1 MARTEDDQLGPERS
15 PGIRRAAS
23 SVVILAAIFA
33 LSYFGLRPP
42 APKPANIPQSQFSAT
57 RAVSLLGQ
65 IFAGDKPHPVGSA
78 ADDAIRG
85 RIVAQLTSF
94 GYDPQVQSAFDCN
107 GYGNCVVVNNVL
119 ARIDGTDTTGGAVL
133 LAAHYDSVPAGPGAS
148 DDGASSAAVLEIAHD
163 LKSLPRPRHSII
175 FLVDEGEEPGL
186 LGARA
191 FVDWHPWAREVRA
204 AVNLDAR
211 GTSGASLLFETGTA
225 NQWIIQLF
233 KSSASRP
240 VANSIFYDVYRALPN
255 DTDMTVFKSV
265 EEQGANFA
273 FIGDEPQYHTPLD
286 NLGNVDEAS
295 VQHQGDNALAMV
307 WSLANGDISNPP
319 EKEAVYFDVFGRH
332 IFEWPASRTLMIS
345 IIAALLFAV
354 QIALLFWTK
363 RMAAREF
370 LSGLAAFVLA
380 LISTGALALILDHL
394 LRLLGALPVNWV
406 AHSLPV
412 RIAFWVLAL
421 AVVVIHGI
429 AFARRA
435 RFWGL
440 WTGVWAW
447 WMIGSIV
454 LSSLQPGLSFIMQV
468 PACAAVLVGLPVVA
482 LWKDNA
488 FAQWLAGIIPMAA
501 AAIVAFEPLIVLYTA
516 MGTPVLI
523 GIAMSVALILTP
535 LIPLCVDLSET
546 EGLLALSIPGVPIVV
561 AGLAIFGAIVVPAY
575 SAQAPER
582 VNFQFWQ
589 DADTGK
595 AQWVVEP
602 ESGKLPEPIS
612 LATSF
617 HNARTGELPW
627 AHGSAFLADAP
638 ALDVNA
644 PSFTVLDSV
653 VMGDKRQFRA
663 LLRSERGASV
673 AMVMFPPDSGVG
685 AVQMEDVA
693 VPAESARVRSFFN
706 GWFIYACP
714 SMPAKGVEM
723 SFMLPMGKPVT
734 VIVVDHSYGL
744 PDDGTFL
751 TNARP
756 LTAVPS
762 GDGDLTVLS
771 RRVQLNP

>member
-1 MARTEDDQLGPERS
+1 MTRTEDDQLGPERS

-23 SVVILAAIFA
+23 SVLILAAIFA
-33 LSYFGLRPP
+33 LSYLGVRPP
-42 APKPANIPQSQFSAT
+42 FPKLANIPQSQFSAT
-57 RAVSLLGQ
+57 RAVNMLGQ
-65 IFAGDKPHPVGSA
+65 LLAGDKPHPVGSA

-85 RIVAQLTSF
+85 RILADLTSY

-107 GYGNCVVVNNVL
+107 GYGNCAVVNNIL
-119 ARIDGTDTTGGAVL
+119 ARIDGTDTTVGAVL

-148 DDGASSAAVLEIAHD
+148 DDGASFASVLEIANN

-175 FLVDEGEEPGL
+175 FLIDEGEEPGL
-186 LGARA
+186 LGAKA

-211 GTSGASLLFETGTA
+211 GTSGPSLLFETGTA
-225 NQWIIQLF
+225 NQWIIQLY
-233 KSSASRP
+233 KDVALRP
-240 VANSIFYDVYRALPN
+240 VTSSIFYDVYRALPN

-273 FIGDEPQYHTPLD
+273 YIGNEPQYHTPLD

-295 VQHQGDNALAMV
+295 VQQQGDNALAMV
-307 WSLANGDISNPP
+307 WSLANSDISNPP
-319 EKEAVYFDVFGRH
+319 EKDAVYFDVFGRH
-332 IFEWPASRTLMIS
+332 VFEWPADRALAIS
-345 IIAALLFAV
+345 IIAALLFV
-354 QIALLFWTK
+354 GQIGLLFWTK

-380 LISTGALALILDHL
+380 LISTGALALVLDHL
-394 LRLLGALPVNWV
+394 LRLIGALPVGWI
-406 AHSLPV
+406 AHSLPA
-412 RIAFWVLAL
+412 RIAFWFLAL

-440 WTGVWAW
+440 WAGVWAW
-447 WMIGSIV
+447 WIVGSIV
-454 LSSLQPGLSFIMQV
+454 LASLQPGFSFLMQV
-468 PACAAVLVGLPVVA
+468 PACVAVLAGLPIMV
-482 LWKDNA
+482 LRKDNA
-488 FAQWLAGIIPMAA
+488 FAQWFAGIIPMAA
-501 AAIVAFEPLIVLYTA
+501 AAIVAFETLIVLYSA
-516 MGTPVLI
+516 MGTSILI
-523 GIAMSVALILTP
+523 GIAVSVALVLTP

-561 AGLAIFGAIVVPAY
+561 TGLAIFGAIVVPAY

-582 VNFQFWQ
+582 VNLQFWQ

-595 AQWVVEP
+595 AQWIVEP
-602 ESGKLPEPIS
+602 ESGKLPVPMS

-617 HNARTGELPW
+617 RSARTGEVPW
-627 AHGSAFLADAP
+627 SNASAFLSDAP
-638 ALDVNA
+638 ALGVGA

-653 VMGDKRQFRA
+653 LMGDKRQFQA
-663 LLRSERGASV
+663 LLRSERGASA
-673 AMVMFPPDSGVG
+673 AMVMFPPDSGVE
-685 AVQMEDVA
+685 AVHMEDVG
-693 VPAESARVRSFFN
+693 VPGESPRVRGLFN
-706 GWFIYACP
+706 GWFVYACP
-714 SMPAKGVEM
+714 TIPARGVEM
-723 SFMLPMGKPVT
+723 SFVLPVGKPVT
-734 VIVVDHSYGL
+734 VLVVDDSYGL

-751 TNARP
+751 INARP

-762 GDGDLTVLS
+762 GEGDLTILS

>member
-23 SVVILAAIFA
+23 SVLILAAIFA
-33 LSYFGLRPP
+33 LSYLGLRPP

-57 RAVSLLGQ
+57 RAVNLLGQ
-65 IFAGDKPHPVGSA
+65 LLNGGKPHPVGSA
-78 ADDAIRG
+78 ADDAVRG
-85 RIVAQLTSF
+85 RIVAMLTSF
-94 GYDPQVQSAFDCN
+94 GYDPQVQSAFDCTS
-107 GYGNCVVVNNVL
+107 YGNCAVVNNVL
-119 ARIDGTDTTGGAVL
+119 ARIDGTDTMGGAVL

-148 DDGASSAAVLEIAHD
+148 DDGAGSASVLEIAHD

-175 FLVDEGEEPGL
+175 FLVDEGEEAGL

-191 FVDWHPWAREVRA
+191 FVDWHPWARDVRA

-211 GTSGASLLFETGTA
+211 GTSGPSLLFETGTA
-225 NQWIIQLF
+225 NQWILQLF
-233 KSSASRP
+233 KGSASRP
-240 VANSIFYDVYRALPN
+240 VTNSIFYDVYRALPN

-265 EEQGANFA
+265 GEQGANFA
-273 FIGDEPQYHTPLD
+273 YIGDEPQHHTPLD

-332 IFEWPASRTLMIS
+332 VFDWPASQTLTIS

-394 LRLLGALPVNWV
+394 LRLLGALPVDWV
-406 AHSLPV
+406 AHSLPA

-421 AVVVIHGI
+421 AVIVIHGI
-429 AFARRA
+429 AFSRKA

-447 WMIGSIV
+447 WIIGSIV
-454 LSSLQPGLSFIMQV
+454 LSSVQPGFSFLMQV
-468 PACAAVLVGLPVVA
+468 PACAAVLAGLPVVA
-482 LWKDNA
+482 LRKDNA
-488 FAQWLAGIIPMAA
+488 FAQWLAGIIPMAV

-523 GIAMSVALILTP
+523 GVALSVALILTP

-561 AGLAIFGAIVVPAY
+561 TGLAIFGAIVVPAY

-602 ESGKLPEPIS
+602 QSGKLPEPIS

-617 HNARTGELPW
+617 HSARSGEIPW
-627 AHGSAFLADAP
+627 ANGSAFLSDAP
-638 ALDVNA
+638 ALDMNA

-653 VMGDKRQFRA
+653 VMGDQRQFQA
-663 LLRSERGASV
+663 LLRSERGASA

-685 AVQMEDVA
+685 AVHVEDVA
-693 VPAESARVRSFFN
+693 VPGETARFRSFFN

-714 SMPAKGVEM
+714 SMPAKGVDM
-723 SFMLPMGKPVT
+723 TFMLPMGKPVT
-734 VIVVDHSYGL
+734 VVVVDHSYGL

-762 GDGDLTVLS
+762 DEGDVTVLS